1 MDSKAIAYGYAIG
14 YNDGLGQGGGGQY
27 LSDMGTL
34 KAVIDDG
41 AANLSIILTDNGN
54 NDSGEPIL
62 SEYQYTYDAKLLT
75 ESVTT
80 STKGADGTITTN
92 TKSWSKYLIDKLY
105 NAKGKC
111 IMQAVYS
118 DESKG
123 VVSHYLDEDGN
134 KIFIDGGY
142 LNVE

>member
-1 MDSKAIAYGYAIG
+1 MDAKAIAYGYGIG
-14 YNDGLGQGGGGQY
+14 FNDGLAQGGGGQY

-41 AANLSIILTDNGN
+41 TANLSIILTDNAN

-62 SEYQYTYDAKLLT
+62 TEYPYTYSAKLLS

-80 STKGADGTITTN
+80 STKGADGTVTTN

-105 NAKGKC
+105 NAAGKL

-134 KIFIDGGY
+134 KIYLDGGY
-142 LNVE
+142 LNE

>member
-1 MDSKAIAYGYAIG
+1 MSFD
-14 YNDGLGQGGGGQY
+14 DGFVLGFMAGRKKGSGGGEY

-41 AANLSIILTDNGN
+41 TANLSIILTDNGD

-62 SEYQYTYDAKLLT
+62 TDYAYTYSAK
-75 ESVTT
+75 EISDKVETT
-80 STKGADGTITTN
+80 TTGADGTVTKY
-92 TKSWSKYLIDKLY
+92 TKSWTKYLIDKLY
-105 NAKGKC
+105 NANGKM

-118 DESKG
+118 DEEKG
-123 VVSHYLDEDGN
+123 IVSHYLDEDGN

-142 LNVE
+142 LNE

>member
-1 MDSKAIAYGYAIG
+1 MSFD
-14 YNDGLGQGGGGQY
+14 DGFILGLSLGGGGGEPVPY

-34 KAVIDDG
+34 KAIVDDS
-41 AANLSIILTDNGN
+41 AANLSIILTDNGD
-54 NDSGEPIL
+54 NDSGEPML
-62 SEYQYTYDAKLLT
+62 SEYQYTYSAKMIS

-80 STKGADGTITTN
+80 SATVGDVTTTN
-92 TKSWSKYLIDKLY
+92 TKSFSKYIIDKLY

-142 LNVE
+142 VNE